1 MRAIACL
8 AVAMTFAATASLAD
22 PMPSQEQSATT
33 STISKSNPPP
43 SPAESAPS
51 VNSAIPETG
60 ASGSPTA
67 EPENSAPSAKSIA
80 AAIANPSHRDDDLK
94 ALHDPALR
102 EKLHET
108 LRKFDPERERL
119 DREYRQA
126 AAIFPSFCKDWERKL
141 REREVNNIQHIV
153 WRLENGYQTAIY
165 TGYGPIESC
174 ETHQSPQGFSIGKIT
189 YEEYHYLIRA
199 KTVEEAKHTKATPV
213 DDTHTTE
220 IFRWEKGQ
228 WFY

>member
-1 MRAIACL
+1 MRTSKMRAIVCL

-22 PMPSQEQSATT
+22 PMPSQEQGATT
-33 STISKSNPPP
+33 STISKTNPPP
-43 SPAESAPS
+43 SPAENAPS
-51 VNSAIPETG
+51 ASSAMPG
-60 ASGSPTA
+60 ASVSPGA
-67 EPENSAPSAKSIA
+67 APENSTPSAKSIA
-80 AAIANPSHRDDDLK
+80 AALANPNHRDDDLK

-108 LRKFDPERERL
+108 LKKFDPERERL

-141 REREVNNIQHIV
+141 RDREVNNIQHIV

-174 ETHQSPQGFSIGKIT
+174 ETHQSPQGFSIGKIN
-189 YEEYHYLIRA
+189 
-199 KTVEEAKHTKATPV
+199 
-213 DDTHTTE
+213 
-220 IFRWEKGQ
+220 
-228 WFY
+228 